1 MLGQSPRTGLTCLME
16 GKDKTHTRV
25 MTPLPCEEN
34 QLTCLLLVP
43 TAGQI
48 TSTRA
53 TRALIRGDIKG
64 TNRGRTH
71 HTLAANG
78 LTMAQLSRDLMVLSR
93 RRHSRR
99 RLTLHHQGRGMTL
112 QSGDTPLAEI
122 GVTHT
127 LIANGVTSTRP
138 DRDLMVLSRRR
149 HNRRRLTLHRQ
160 GREVTLPGGDGLQV
174 RAGMRD
180 QLMMTPGTTQLTGE
194 AAGMAQRTT

>member
-1 MLGQSPRTGLTCLME
+1 ME
-16 GKDKTHTRV
+16 EGDKIKTYTRV

-78 LTMAQLSRDLMVLSR
+78 LAMAQLSRDLMVLSR

-138 DRDLMVLSRRR
+138 DRDLMALS
-149 HNRRRLTLHRQ
+149 RRRLTLHHQ
-160 GREVTLPGGDGLQV
+160 GREMTLPGGDGLQV
-174 RAGMRD
+174 RTGMRD
-180 QLMMTPGTTQLTGE
+180 QLIGTPGTTQLTGE
-194 AAGMAQRTT
+194 AAGMTRRTT